1 MKKRIYV
8 IFGLIFLLISA
19 SIGHACTGFTASDEN
34 KVLVGSNEDHHQNN
48 IKWIEVHPPEEGK
61 YGHILFGHHYWYVQ
75 GMNDQGLYWDGYD
88 APYLEV
94 TKGEGLTPI
103 PDNLYFFNHVI
114 IENCSTIYD
123 VIELLD
129 SHDIRDLPIE
139 RCQVIFIDR
148 FGNSV
153 IWEGDDYV
161 FKEGDYQAVSE
172 FYQTHPELGG
182 YGFIRYETAINM
194 LEDMNELSMDYFR
207 DICDATH
214 LDGSNNPDSYPNRRT
229 IYSLVCDLTNLNVDY
244 YYEFNYNE
252 KWTFNLSE
260 LFEYGRYTYDVLK
273 VFNNNNPNKP
283 FRPYGQ
289 RNGEPGKSYD
299 YSVSTRDRDGDKIYY
314 KWDFGDGNVS
324 DWLGPYG
331 SNMKCQVSHTW
342 MEKGQYN
349 VKVMARDTNC
359 GKSNWSDPLVVRMP
373 KNKDHSFSLIDI
385 INDLIYN
392 LNNYFINICRGI

>member
-1 MKKRIYV
+1 MKIGVVVV
-8 IFGLIFLLISA
+8 IVFILNST
-19 SIGHACTGFTASDEN
+19 SIVIACTGFTASDDN
-34 KVLVGSNEDHHQNN
+34 KVLVGSNEDHSHNN
-48 IKWIEVHPPEEGK
+48 IKWIEVHPPEEGN
-61 YGHILFGHHYWYVQ
+61 YGHILFGHNHWYVQ

-161 FKEGDYQAVSE
+161 FKQGSYQAVTE

-182 YGFIRYETAINM
+182 FGLTCFERYETAINM
-194 LEDMNELSMDYFR
+194 LENMDDFSMDYFR
-207 DICDATH
+207 DICNATH
-214 LDGSNNPDSYPNRRT
+214 LDGQGTYLNRRT
-229 IYSLVCDLTNLNVDY
+229 LYSLVCDLTNLKVDY
-244 YYEFNYNE
+244 YYESNYNE
-252 KWTFNLSE
+252 KWSFNLTE
-260 LFEYGRYTYDVLK
+260 LFEYGEYIYDVSK

-283 FRPYGQ
+283 SRPNGP
-289 RNGEPGKSYD
+289 RNGEPGKTYD
-299 YSVSTRDRDGDKIYY
+299 YSISTRDRDGDQLFY
-314 KWDFGDGNVS
+314 KWDWGDGDVS
-324 DWLGPYG
+324 DWLGPYD

-342 MEKGQYN
+342 LEKGQYN

-359 GKSNWSDPLVVRMP
+359 GKSDWS
-373 KNKDHSFSLIDI
+373 I
-385 INDLIYN
+385 IV
-392 LNNYFINICRGI
+392 FR